1 SGVCLRARRRAP
13 GTKPPGQPGTPS
25 TRAPLTPAVVAATI
39 WGAGNPDQARAVL
52 ASLPDLA
59 DQPHERLTAAASWL
73 ADLYPAPGRYWGSLQ
88 PDRLA
93 EHLAAAVEDVPG
105 WLVGAAS
112 AAAPGQVHNALTV
125 LARAS
130 THRPALTKALDSL
143 ITDQPAQ
150 VAPVAVA
157 VALEVEN
164 PAPLAHAVDKVIARA
179 ASGAGDLDLL

>member
-1 SGVCLRARRRAP
+1 
-13 GTKPPGQPGTPS
+13 
-25 TRAPLTPAVVAATI
+25 
-39 WGAGNPDQARAVL
+39 
-52 ASLPDLA
+52 
-59 DQPHERLTAAASWL
+59 
-73 ADLYPAPGRYWGSLQ
+73 
-88 PDRLA
+88 
-93 EHLAAAVEDVPG
+93 EDVPG

-164 PAPLAHAVDKVIARA
+164 PAPLAHAVDKAIARA
-179 ASGAGDLDLL
+179 ASGAGDLDLLTALADTIPQQTLLHRERAVRLGKALVTAYRALAETHPDAYLPILAGSLNNLSVWLGELG